1 MELSII
7 YVNWNS
13 VPYLR
18 ESIGSV
24 YEHTH
29 DVSFEII
36 VVDNASPQGG
46 VETLKE
52 QFPQIDIIQSD
63 TNLGF
68 AGANNAGFRRSS
80 GKYVLLLNPDTK
92 LTEPAISTMLKH
104 IQSLPDAGIVGC
116 KLLNTDLSVQ
126 LTSIQKFPTI
136 LNQVLD
142 AEYLLLRWPRCPL
155 WDIAPL
161 FSDEVKLLKVDVISG
176 ACILLKREVFELV
189 GMYSEEYFMYAEDID
204 LNYKVKRAGYTNY
217 YVGGASIIHHGG
229 KSSSLQAANHWAT
242 IMKYR
247 AMGRLFCK
255 MRGRMYGFAYRAAIG
270 CAAAGRLALL
280 AFAYPLGN
288 VLWDRTSLRLAA
300 SKWKAVLKWAV
311 GRQEVARENHR

>member
-18 ESIGSV
+18 ESIASI

-29 DVSFEII
+29 GMSFEVI

-46 VETLKE
+46 VDDLRK
-52 QFPQIDIIQSD
+52 QFPEITIIKSEK
-63 TNLGF
+63 NLGF
-68 AGANNAGFRRSS
+68 AGANNVGFRHSR

-92 LTEPAISTMLKH
+92 LSGPAINIMLERARA
-104 IQSLPDAGIVGC
+104 LPDAGIVGC

-126 LTSIQKFPTI
+126 ITSIQKFPTI

-142 AEYLLLRWPRCPL
+142 VEYFQLRWPHCPL

-161 FSDEVKLLKVDVISG
+161 FSDKIKLLKVDVISG
-176 ACILLKREVFELV
+176 ACILVRREVFEQV
-189 GMYSEEYFMYAEDID
+189 GMYSEDYFMYGEDID
-204 LNYKVKRAGYTNY
+204 LNYKVSRAGFTNY
-217 YVGGASIIHHGG
+217 YVGDAVIIHHGG
-229 KSSSLQAANHWAT
+229 KSSSLQPLNHWAT

-255 MRGRMYGFAYRAAIG
+255 MRGGVYGWFYRAAMG
-270 CAAAGRLALL
+270 CAAVGRLALL
-280 AFAYPLGN
+280 GIAYPLGN
-288 VLWDRTSLRLAA
+288 IVWDRKSLRFAA
-300 SKWKAVLKWAV
+300 SKWKTVLRWAV
-311 GRQEVARENHR
+311 GRQELAHENR